1 MLGSDSHCKAPA
13 RSRERELVTR
23 CKQRILMDNID
34 KPTPDKPNLKVVSE
48 QQGEAASP
56 EAEQKPT
63 AAQAGLGRRGV
74 FLLPN
79 LITTGSLFAGFYAI
93 VMSMNGQP
101 STACLAI
108 FLAMLLDGAD
118 GRIARMTGTQSAFG
132 AQYDSLSDLVAFGVA
147 PALVAFSWGLSALGQ
162 LGWVAA
168 FAYMACAALRLA
180 RFNVDGE
187 EGSFTGLA
195 SPAAAGV
202 IVFSIW
208 VALGQGMTQPPFL
221 AALLFAALTVA
232 AALLMV
238 SNHDYFSPKKINF
251 RERIPFVTLVL
262 IAMGFAVAMIDP
274 PMVMLGIALTYAASG
289 PAKTIWKKLQ
299 RGT

>member
-1 MLGSDSHCKAPA
+1 
-13 RSRERELVTR
+13 
-23 CKQRILMDNID
+23 MDNID
-34 KPTPDKPNLKVVSE
+34 KPTLDKPDFDKPNLKVVSE
-48 QQGEAASP
+48 EQDEAASP
-56 EAEQKPT
+56 EAEHNPR
-63 AAQAGLGRRGV
+63 AAHAGLGRRGV

-79 LITTGSLFAGFYAI
+79 LVTTGSLFAGFYAI
-93 VMSMNGQP
+93 VTSMNGQP
-101 STACLAI
+101 LTACLAI

-208 VALGQGMTQPPFL
+208 VALEQGMAQPPL
-221 AALLFAALTVA
+221 LVALLFAALTVT

-238 SNHDYFSPKKINF
+238 SNYDYFSPKKINF

-274 PMVMLGIALTYAASG
+274 PMVMLGIALIYAASG
-289 PAKTIWKKLQ
+289 PAKGVWKNLQ
-299 RGT
+299 RRT

>member
-1 MLGSDSHCKAPA
+1 
-13 RSRERELVTR
+13 
-23 CKQRILMDNID
+23 MDNID
-34 KPTPDKPNLKVVSE
+34 KPTPDKPNLDKPNLKVVSE
-48 QQGEAASP
+48 EQDEAASP
-56 EAEQKPT
+56 EAEHNPR
-63 AAQAGLGRRGV
+63 AAHAGLGRRGV

-93 VMSMNGQP
+93 VTSMNGQP
-101 STACLAI
+101 LTACLAI

-180 RFNVDGE
+180 RFNVEGE

-208 VALGQGMTQPPFL
+208 VALEQGMAQPPL
-221 AALLFAALTVA
+221 LVALLFAALTVT

-238 SNHDYFSPKKINF
+238 SNYDYFSPKKINF

-274 PMVMLGIALTYAASG
+274 PMVMLGIALIYAASG
-289 PAKTIWKKLQ
+289 PAKGVWKNLQ
-299 RGT
+299 RST

>member
-1 MLGSDSHCKAPA
+1 MEDQEKPA
-13 RSRERELVTR
+13 LQIVA
-23 CKQRILMDNID
+23 D
-34 KPTPDKPNLKVVSE
+34 
-48 QQGEAASP
+48 SP
-56 EAEQKPT
+56 EADEGSAPQGQGT
-63 AAQAGLGRRGV
+63 AAAEDAQARQVRRGV
-74 FLLPN
+74 YLLPN

-93 VMSMNGQP
+93 ITSMNGQP
-101 STACLAI
+101 LTACYAI
-108 FLAMLLDGAD
+108 FLAMMLDGAD

-147 PALVAFSWGLSALGQ
+147 PALVAFSWGLSELGQ

-180 RFNVDGE
+180 RFNVDGD

-195 SPAAAGV
+195 SPAAAGL
-202 IVFSIW
+202 IVFGLW
-208 VALGQGMTQPPFL
+208 VAVEQGMTQPPLFV
-221 AALLFAALTVA
+221 ALVFAVLTVV

-238 SNHDYFSPKKINF
+238 SNYEYFSPKKINL

-274 PMVMLGIALTYAASG
+274 PMVMFGIALVYAASG
-289 PAKTIWKKLQ
+289 PAQGLWLKVRNAHIDEDDYADP
-299 RGT
+299 

>member
-1 MLGSDSHCKAPA
+1 
-13 RSRERELVTR
+13 
-23 CKQRILMDNID
+23 MDNID
-34 KPTPDKPNLKVVSE
+34 KPTPDNPDFDKPNLKVVSE
-48 QQGEAASP
+48 EQDEAASL
-56 EAEQKPT
+56 EAEHNPR
-63 AAQAGLGRRGV
+63 AAHAGLGRRGV

-79 LITTGSLFAGFYAI
+79 LVTTGSLFAGFYAI
-93 VMSMNGQP
+93 VTSMNGQP
-101 STACLAI
+101 LTACLAI

-208 VALGQGMTQPPFL
+208 VALEQGMAQPPL
-221 AALLFAALTVA
+221 LVALLFAALTVT

-238 SNHDYFSPKKINF
+238 SNYDYFSPKKINF

-274 PMVMLGIALTYAASG
+274 PMVMLGIALIYAASG
-289 PAKTIWKKLQ
+289 PAKGVWKNLQ
-299 RGT
+299 RRT

>member
-1 MLGSDSHCKAPA
+1 MEHDG
-13 RSRERELVTR
+13 
-23 CKQRILMDNID
+23 Q
-34 KPTPDKPNLKVVSE
+34 PTLQVVGDE
-48 QQGEAASP
+48 QGEAESL
-56 EAEQKPT
+56 T
-63 AAQAGLGRRGV
+63 ATEEPSQRGLGRRGV

-93 VMSMNGQP
+93 ITSMNGQP
-101 STACLAI
+101 LTACLAI

-208 VALGQGMTQPPFL
+208 VALEQGIAQPPIFV
-221 AALLFAALTVA
+221 ALIFAVLTIA

-238 SNHDYFSPKKINF
+238 SNYEYFSPKKINF

-262 IAMGFAVAMIDP
+262 IAMGFAIAMIDP
-274 PMVMLGIALTYAASG
+274 PMIMMSMALVYAASG
-289 PAKTIWKKLQ
+289 PTKSIWQKL
-299 RGT
+299 RRTSST